1 MLFLHLIIHVAF
13 IFHFID
19 VICYIYW
26 FACVEL
32 VSHPR
37 DKFHLVMVQN
47 SVKSIFEF
55 CLLMSC
61 WQFLHV

>member
-26 FACVEL
+26 FAYVEL

-37 DKFHLVMVQN
+37 DKSHLVRVQK
-47 SVKSIFEF
+47 SVRV
-55 CLLMSC
+55 
-61 WQFLHV
+61 FLNFVC